1 MNPNLYRV
9 VRADTPKKVRILS
22 LRTSRNA
29 LRQMAPELFTSA
41 PTTTKTFTQ
50 QELKAIATY
59 VKIVLGKPNTNVVC
73 GLNDFSAFVKYRK
86 GTLTYIVFDLKPKQL
101 RILIYES
108 MKEETTTNN
117 NKNDKKKTTAELINE
132 IEINGK
138 NDTTNTTKKK
148 SSYSS
153 TAAVLIEG
161 KETLPESVA
170 KVALDALND
179 ITLENTE
186 TRAQEMRNKLSEKFG
201 NHWHVIHDEY
211 MFAVASDKTTFTIE
225 SINSSTNADDVVGVV
240 KTIEKELFFVAQKGR
255 TTFTVWH
262 HNAPAGG
269 GFGFFD
275 WFWKM
280 ESSEKLKLL
289 RYFCLFCAT
298 GLAVASRAFCG
309 AKMRKEGTSATT
321 LILFCRASTGFTP
334 ILIGIFVMVAF
345 FTSIFASQQRKFENK
360 LGQELL
366 AASAAN
372 KQQQTKRGKIN

>member
-1 MNPNLYRV
+1 
-9 VRADTPKKVRILS
+9 
-22 LRTSRNA
+22 
-29 LRQMAPELFTSA
+29 
-41 PTTTKTFTQ
+41 
-50 QELKAIATY
+50 
-59 VKIVLGKPNTNVVC
+59 
-73 GLNDFSAFVKYRK
+73 
-86 GTLTYIVFDLKPKQL
+86 
-101 RILIYES
+101 
-108 MKEETTTNN
+108 
-117 NKNDKKKTTAELINE
+117 
-132 IEINGK
+132 
-138 NDTTNTTKKK
+138 
-148 SSYSS
+148 
-153 TAAVLIEG
+153 
-161 KETLPESVA
+161 
-170 KVALDALND
+170 
-179 ITLENTE
+179 
-186 TRAQEMRNKLSEKFG
+186 MRNLLYC
-201 NHWHVIHDEY
+201 DR
-211 MFAVASDKTTFTIE
+211 
-225 SINSSTNADDVVGVV
+225 
-240 KTIEKELFFVAQKGR
+240 ELGYLF
-255 TTFTVWH
+255 
-262 HNAPAGG
+262 